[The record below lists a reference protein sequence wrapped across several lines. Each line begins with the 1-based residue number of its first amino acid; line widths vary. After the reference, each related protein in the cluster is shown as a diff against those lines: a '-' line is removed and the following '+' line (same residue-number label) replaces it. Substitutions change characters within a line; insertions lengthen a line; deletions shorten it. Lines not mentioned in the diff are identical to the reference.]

1 MPFRMSK
8 GLTPIP
14 NFLLIFT
21 ICYLDLFIKG
31 FSSCWK
37 PCVLTPSMIL
47 FPFPYLCPFALIAV
61 YVPGSTK
68 WLLRVFL
75 LMLGKGLLTQS
86 QRLT

>member
-47 FPFPYLCPFALIAV
+47 FPFLYLSL
-61 YVPGSTK
+61 STTTC
-68 WLLRVFL
+68 VQFL
-75 LMLGKGLLTQS
+75 CHYGLKQFTRTQIS
-86 QRLT
+86 MAKETLQRGI